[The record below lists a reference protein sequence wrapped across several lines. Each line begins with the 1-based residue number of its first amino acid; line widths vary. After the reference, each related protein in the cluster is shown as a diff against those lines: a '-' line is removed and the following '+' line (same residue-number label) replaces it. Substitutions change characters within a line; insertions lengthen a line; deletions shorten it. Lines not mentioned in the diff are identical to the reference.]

1 MSVHIVMLK
10 PNSAVISLRLLLKNV
25 QRTKKVEQNISS
37 VNDCLEKLSNR
48 IDKVSYHSM
57 VYSRV

>member
-10 PNSAVISLRLLLKNV
+10 PNSAVFSLRLLLKNV

-48 IDKVSYHSM
+48 IDKVSYHSI
-57 VYSRV
+57 VV

>member
-10 PNSAVISLRLLLKNV
+10 SNSAVFSHRLLLKNV

-48 IDKVSYHSM
+48 IDKVSYHSI
-57 VYSRV
+57 VV

>member
-10 PNSAVISLRLLLKNV
+10 PNPAVFSLRLLLKNV
-25 QRTKKVEQNISS
+25 QRTKKVEQNITS

-57 VYSRV
+57 VV

>member
-1 MSVHIVMLK
+1 MSVHIVMVK
-10 PNSAVISLRLLLKNV
+10 PNSAVFSLRLLLKNV

-48 IDKVSYHSM
+48 IDKASHHSM
-57 VYSRV
+57 VV

>member
-10 PNSAVISLRLLLKNV
+10 PNSAVFSLRLLLKNV

-57 VYSRV
+57 VL

>member
-10 PNSAVISLRLLLKNV
+10 PNPAVFSLRLLLKNV

-57 VYSRV
+57 VV

>member
-10 PNSAVISLRLLLKNV
+10 PNSAVFSLRLLLKNV

-57 VYSRV
+57 VA

>member
-10 PNSAVISLRLLLKNV
+10 PNSAVFSLRLLLKNV

>member
-10 PNSAVISLRLLLKNV
+10 PNSAVFSLRLLLKNV
-25 QRTKKVEQNISS
+25 QRTKKVEQNITS

-57 VYSRV
+57 VV

>member
-1 MSVHIVMLK
+1 MSVHIVMFK
-10 PNSAVISLRLLLKNV
+10 PNSAVFSLRLLLKNV

-57 VYSRV
+57 VV

>member
-10 PNSAVISLRLLLKNV
+10 PNSAVFSLRLLLKNV

-57 VYSRV
+57 VV